1 MKQLRVHSHARGCL
15 HEGAPGSNSR
25 QSGFHC
31 VLPVAIADHMMQAS
45 KQHLWMSHI
54 SYAGSHRSGQPG
66 KRSRRLRGPKPSLCT
81 TTGSKGPL
89 TSQLCWLTVECRAAC
104 SKPPATMLGEGTTI
118 LQ

>member
-1 MKQLRVHSHARGCL
+1 MKPPRVHSHARGCL

-54 SYAGSHRSGQPG
+54 
-66 KRSRRLRGPKPSLCT
+66 
-81 TTGSKGPL
+81 
-89 TSQLCWLTVECRAAC
+89 
-104 SKPPATMLGEGTTI
+104 
-118 LQ
+118 